1 MSEQIQA
8 KDFVVTARKWR
19 PQSFADVVGQ
29 QHISNTLKNAI
40 KNNRV
45 HHAYLFCGP
54 RGVGKTTTA
63 RILSRAVNCL
73 NPVDFEPCNECE
85 NCKNILNGQSMD
97 VIEIDGASN
106 NSVDDIRKLRENA
119 KYAPSGSKYKM
130 YIIDEVHMLSTSAF
144 NALLK
149 TLEEPPPHLMFVFAT
164 TEAHK
169 VPATII
175 SRCQKFD
182 FRRMEIDSIV
192 NRLKFIAENEGITAD
207 EESLITVAKKGDGSM
222 RDSQSI
228 FDQVVAFCG
237 KDIRYKDMADALN
250 LIDED
255 FYFRISDSILNH
267 DLADM
272 FEIAAGVVNRGY
284 DLKEALHGL
293 IEFFRNILTIKVT
306 GETKLIETSEA
317 YLQKYRETAGSY
329 TKEDLIRFINFV
341 TQAELNLKF
350 APQPKIKFEMTLVQL
365 ASMDSVSQ
373 ISTLIAELQDLKA
386 QLASGNMP
394 VIAAE
399 EKKKSN
405 VISDNQ
411 EAAYTAKPV
420 AISQMG
426 TQEETPTIVSIND
439 NSQKALESHWQEF
452 LDKRCSAELAI
463 AKQCKAKFYDGE
475 VLLFSTQS
483 FQKMV
488 LESKKNEL
496 SNVATEFFGT
506 PVKIMAGDEN
516 SVEKK
521 SIADLVSAL
530 PKKAEIKEEIS
541 SIMEEKKE
549 PANDRDEF
557 AAALKRQEESAKFE
571 DTSHKSEHSTIAT
584 TKEEIENL
592 HPVERAIVEIF
603 GAREVR

>member
-19 PQSFADVVGQ
+19 PQSFSDVVGQ

-73 NPVDFEPCNECE
+73 NPVDNEPCNECE
-85 NCKNILNGQSMD
+85 NCINILNGQSMD

-149 TLEEPPPHLMFVFAT
+149 TLEEPPPHLIFVFAT

-192 NRLKFIAENEGITAD
+192 NRLKFIADSEGISVD
-207 EESLITVAKKGDGSM
+207 DESLITVAKKGDGSM

-255 FYFRISDSILNH
+255 FYFRISNSMLKH

-272 FEIAAGVVNRGY
+272 FDIANGVVNRGY

-293 IEFFRNILTIKVT
+293 IDFFRNILTIKVT

-317 YLQKYRETAGSY
+317 YLQQYRETADSY
-329 TKEDLIRFINFV
+329 TKEDLIRYINFV
-341 TQAELNLKF
+341 TQAELNLRF

-365 ASMDSVSQ
+365 ASMDSVTQ
-373 ISTLIAELQDLKA
+373 ISTLIAELQDLRAKM
-386 QLASGNMP
+386 ASGNIP
-394 VIAAE
+394 NIAE
-399 EKKKSN
+399 DEKKKSD
-405 VISDNQ
+405 IASETH
-411 EAAYTAKPV
+411 EAQYSAPLVKKEVAAKQSV
-420 AISQMG
+420 SS
-426 TQEETPTIVSIND
+426 TQSIND
-439 NSQKALESHWQEF
+439 NSKSTLESNWDAF
-452 LDKRCSAELAI
+452 LETKCLSELAI
-463 AKQCKAKFYDGE
+463 AKQCKAKFFDGE
-475 VLLFSTQS
+475 VLLFATQT
-483 FQKMV
+483 FQRSI
-488 LESKKNEL
+488 LGSKKEEL
-496 SNVATEFFGT
+496 SKVASEYFGKQ
-506 PVKIMAGDEN
+506 VKILPGEEEKL
-516 SVEKK
+516 EKK
-521 SIADLVSAL
+521 TIADLVSAL
-530 PKKAEIKEEIS
+530 PTKAELKEEITS
-541 SIMEEKKE
+541 FLSESKE
-549 PANDRDEF
+549 PSNDRDEF
-557 AAALKRQEESAKFE
+557 AAALKRQEESAQFE
-571 DTSHKSEHSTIAT
+571 DSPKKHENVTVITS
-584 TKEEIENL
+584 KEDLANL
-592 HPVERAIVEIF
+592 HPVERTIIEEF

>member
-19 PQSFADVVGQ
+19 PQSFSDVVGQ

-73 NPVDFEPCNECE
+73 NPVENEPCNECE
-85 NCKNILNGQSMD
+85 NCINILNGQSMD

-149 TLEEPPPHLMFVFAT
+149 TLEEPPPHLIFVFAT

-192 NRLKFIAENEGITAD
+192 NRLKFIADSEGISVD

-237 KDIRYKDMADALN
+237 KDIHYKDMADALN

-255 FYFRISDSILNH
+255 FYFRISSSMLKH

-272 FEIAAGVVNRGY
+272 FDIANGVVNRGY

-293 IEFFRNILTIKVT
+293 IDFFRNILTIKVT

-317 YLQKYRETAGSY
+317 YLQQYRDTAGSY
-329 TKEDLIRFINFV
+329 TKEDLIRYINFV
-341 TQAELNLKF
+341 TQAELNLRF

-365 ASMDSVSQ
+365 ASMDSVTQ
-373 ISTLIAELQDLKA
+373 ISTLIAELKDLRDKI
-386 QLASGNMP
+386 ASGNITN
-394 VIAAE
+394 IAE
-399 EKKKSN
+399 DEKKKSD
-405 VISDNQ
+405 IASETH
-411 EAAYTAKPV
+411 EARYSAPQGKKEVAAKQSV
-420 AISQMG
+420 NS
-426 TQEETPTIVSIND
+426 TQSINN
-439 NSQKALESHWQEF
+439 NSKSALESNWDDF
-452 LDKRCSAELAI
+452 LESKSISELAI
-463 AKQCKAKFYDGE
+463 AKQCKAKFFDGE
-475 VLLFSTQS
+475 VLLFTTQN
-483 FQKMV
+483 FQRAI
-488 LESKKNEL
+488 LDSKKEEL
-496 SNVATEFFGT
+496 SKVASEYFGKQ
-506 PVKIMAGDEN
+506 VKILPGDEEKL
-516 SVEKK
+516 EKK
-521 SIADLVSAL
+521 TIADLVSAL
-530 PKKAEIKEEIS
+530 PTKAELKEEITS
-541 SIMEEKKE
+541 FLSESKE
-549 PANDRDEF
+549 PSNDRDEF
-557 AAALKRQEESAKFE
+557 AAALKRQEESAHFE
-571 DTSHKSEHSTIAT
+571 DTPKKYENT
-584 TKEEIENL
+584 TVITSKEDLANL
-592 HPVERAIVEIF
+592 NPVERTIIEEF

>member
-19 PQSFADVVGQ
+19 PQSFFDVVGQ

-85 NCKNILNGQSMD
+85 NCHNILNGQSMD

-192 NRLKFIAENEGITAD
+192 NRLKFIADNEGISVD

-255 FYFRISDSILNH
+255 FYFRISDSMLKN

-293 IEFFRNILTIKVT
+293 IEFFRNLLTIKVT

-317 YLQKYRETAGSY
+317 YLQRYREAVDSY

-365 ASMDSVSQ
+365 AAMDSVTQ
-373 ISTLIAELQDLKA
+373 VSTLIAELQDLKFK
-386 QLASGNMP
+386 LASGNIP
-394 VIAAE
+394 VMQAE
-399 EKKKSN
+399 EKKKTDVIADKPEQQYKAEPTAQQQSAQQTPAVEKKQIGSN
-405 VISDNQ
+405 DKN
-411 EAAYTAKPV
+411 
-420 AISQMG
+420 
-426 TQEETPTIVSIND
+426 
-439 NSQKALESHWQEF
+439 ALETNWQNF
-452 LDKRCSAELAI
+452 LEEKCTGELSI
-463 AKQCKAKFYDGE
+463 AKQCKAKFFDGE
-475 VLLFSTQS
+475 VLLFSTQT
-483 FQKMV
+483 FQKAV
-488 LESKKNEL
+488 LDSKKETL
-496 SNVATEFFGT
+496 SQIASQYFGK
-506 PVKIMAGDEN
+506 PVKIMPGEEEKT
-516 SVEKK
+516 EKK
-521 SIADLVSAL
+521 SIADIVSAL
-530 PKKAEIKEEIS
+530 PKKAELQEEVAAVNAES
-541 SIMEEKKE
+541 KE
-549 PANDRDEF
+549 PSNDRDEF

-571 DTSHKSEHSTIAT
+571 DTSHSTEHKTVVSSQ
-584 TKEEIENL
+584 EDIENL
-592 HPVERAIVEIF
+592 HPVEKAIVKIF
-603 GAREVR
+603 NAREIR

>member
-19 PQSFADVVGQ
+19 PQSFFDVVGQ

-73 NPVDFEPCNECE
+73 NPVDYEPCNECE
-85 NCKNILNGQSMD
+85 NCKNILNSQSMD

-192 NRLKFIAENEGITAD
+192 NRLKFIAENEGITVD

-255 FYFRISDSILNH
+255 FYFRISDSMLRN

-293 IEFFRNILTIKVT
+293 IEFFRNLLTIKVT

-317 YLQKYRETAGSY
+317 YLQRYREAVDSY

-365 ASMDSVSQ
+365 AAMDSVTQ
-373 ISTLIAELQDLKA
+373 VSTLIAELQDLKTK
-386 QLASGNMP
+386 LASGNIP
-394 VIAAE
+394 VIQSE
-399 EKKKSN
+399 EKKKSD
-405 VISDNQ
+405 VIADKP
-411 EAAYTAKPV
+411 EATYKTETV
-420 AISQMG
+420 AAPQATPQPQAAPSQ
-426 TQEETPTIVSIND
+426 QIND
-439 NSQKALESHWQEF
+439 NSKSTLESKWQSF
-452 LDKRCSAELAI
+452 LDEKCTGELSI
-463 AKQCKAKFYDGE
+463 AKQCKARFFDGE
-475 VLLFSTQS
+475 VLLFTTQT
-483 FQKMV
+483 FQRTI
-488 LESKKNEL
+488 LDSKKDAL
-496 SNVATEFFGT
+496 SQIASYYFGK
-506 PVKIMAGDEN
+506 PVKIMPGEEEN
-516 SVEKK
+516 TQKK
-521 SIADLVSAL
+521 SIADIVSAL
-530 PKKAEIKEEIS
+530 PKKAELQEEVAS
-541 SIMEEKKE
+541 FNAESHE

-571 DTSHKSEHSTIAT
+571 DTTHKTEHKTVAT
-584 TKEEIENL
+584 TQEDIENL
-592 HPVERAIVEIF
+592 HPVEKAIVNIF
-603 GAREVR
+603 GAREIR